1 MIIVLKYPQLLV
13 LFNRDVENVS
23 EYSVLRN
30 CLRKYLQ
37 NGKTVVLA
45 TEVIRPDFES
55 KKDEAVDNP
64 ELYTI

>member
-37 NGKTVVLA
+37 NGRKVLN
-45 TEVIRPDFES
+45 S
-55 KKDEAVDNP
+55 KKFGQDLHPV
-64 ELYTI
+64 